1 MNILFRLPTIANP
14 AWICLKNYHHTSFHL
29 CFLILILGTKE
40 DDNKVWRKEKYTK
53 EMLKAAFTTHKDII
67 DGIIRLEHHVT
78 FLNFENTVRLT
89 SEFEEMS
96 GIRSSWW
103 RALGIRTNFGLL
115 NGTMVCYRCNM
126 TLDASKGVAR
136 IARHLNSS
144 SHAENSRVFFAS
156 CLVPSP
162 KIQFPVST
170 SRVHKPSTQV
180 MFARC
185 PVIEKL
191 KFDTNQLKLVKE
203 KTTRKRGKNKKGIF
217 VGEMFDLLNSTVT
230 KLTGKRIEED
240 QTAADYKMFYDM
252 SAELYDHFLQ
262 NNPGIF
268 SENAHVSEIKR
279 SKSEGENLER
289 KVNLREIASSVAL
302 RHLGD
307 TKKRGKSS
315 GSAKEKQKEDIVE
328 ENKERENFVKE
339 RIKDKSLCS
348 IAETRTKR
356 AASNTKSIPDASTN
370 FAEEIDKVIPDPQG
384 YVALFEKQKDKINMT
399 APTMR
404 KYYQN
409 LKLAVKESAMMGV
422 DVQKYDTIIK
432 SLKIG
437 PSAINSRLKALNFF
451 SKRVANDRYG
461 KTMKFAMLKVPDV
474 LQKRKIAPLDYY
486 RNFNEFKRFFK
497 NQRADVGF
505 VATLCYYFGLRVFEA

>member
-1 MNILFRLPTIANP
+1 M
-14 AWICLKNYHHTSFHL
+14 
-29 CFLILILGTKE
+29 
-40 DDNKVWRKEKYTK
+40 
-53 EMLKAAFTTHKDII
+53 
-67 DGIIRLEHHVT
+67 
-78 FLNFENTVRLT
+78 
-89 SEFEEMS
+89 
-96 GIRSSWW
+96 
-103 RALGIRTNFGLL
+103 
-115 NGTMVCYRCNM
+115 
-126 TLDASKGVAR
+126 
-136 IARHLNSS
+136 
-144 SHAENSRVFFAS
+144 
-156 CLVPSP
+156 
-162 KIQFPVST
+162 
-170 SRVHKPSTQV
+170 
-180 MFARC
+180 
-185 PVIEKL
+185 
-191 KFDTNQLKLVKE
+191 
-203 KTTRKRGKNKKGIF
+203 
-217 VGEMFDLLNSTVT
+217 
-230 KLTGKRIEED
+230 
-240 QTAADYKMFYDM
+240 
-252 SAELYDHFLQ
+252 
-262 NNPGIF
+262 
-268 SENAHVSEIKR
+268 
-279 SKSEGENLER
+279 
-289 KVNLREIASSVAL
+289 
-302 RHLGD
+302 
-307 TKKRGKSS
+307 
-315 GSAKEKQKEDIVE
+315 
-328 ENKERENFVKE
+328 KE